1 MACGGGSV
9 SAGERVRR
17 VALLAQCPWCRSSS
31 RLLVLLILLQANV
44 TDAAAL
50 DAIFAER
57 KYDAVIHFAALKVR
71 RRRSRR
77 ALGYGRRRPQLCA
90 ASVAAPRLPPLPLPP
105 VTLALP
111 AAAAA
116 ATCCFRCCHRQAVG
130 ESVAKPLHYYEN
142 NIGGLLTVL
151 KVMVTH
157 GVKNIVFSSSA
168 TVYGAGSPPCTE
180 TSPTG
185 ADIQS
190 PYGQTKH
197 MAEVILRD
205 FQKANPDCG
214 VVLLRYFNPV
224 GAHASGTIGEDPAG
238 EWWSP

>member
-1 MACGGGSV
+1 MV
-9 SAGERVRR
+9 V
-17 VALLAQCPWCRSSS
+17 
-31 RLLVLLILLQANV
+31 
-44 TDAAAL
+44 
-50 DAIFAER
+50 
-57 KYDAVIHFAALKVR
+57 
-71 RRRSRR
+71 
-77 ALGYGRRRPQLCA
+77 
-90 ASVAAPRLPPLPLPP
+90 
-105 VTLALP
+105 
-111 AAAAA
+111 
-116 ATCCFRCCHRQAVG
+116 QAVG
-130 ESVAKPLHYYEN
+130 ESVAKPLFYYEN

-151 KVMVTH
+151 KVMVKH

-190 PYGQTKH
+190 PYGQTKF

-205 FQKANPDCG
+205 FQKAHPDAG

-238 EWWSP
+238 EAGEEGHCSGVPGTRREGVVRRSAVLRSPAAPSTRCTRHVFLPFSLPSACLLSEHAAALQASPTT